1 MAKFGYNKKLRKQV
15 FFFVVT
21 LFLILTI
28 TISNHNKS
36 YMSIGEN
43 AIGTVITPVNKVFYV
58 IGSKFKESV
67 HYVFG
72 TKKMREDN
80 KRLIVENAKLRKNV
94 DNLNKVISDK
104 RYLQEEYELLS
115 KDRTI
120 KTKAFITGKDPGNIF
135 TRFSIDK
142 GSMDKIKKGDIV
154 IEAVSSNDGIEKGL
168 VGVVTEVGL
177 NHSKVDTIMNSG
189 NNVGFRLAKSEDV
202 GILNEKEKDI
212 LKGYMY
218 DSNADVKVGD
228 VLTTSGLGGV
238 YPRDIKIGEV
248 TEVIKT
254 KDNFTKIVK
263 CKSQIN
269 FNNMYR
275 VLIVD
280 GQGVN

>member
-1 MAKFGYNKKLRKQV
+1 
-15 FFFVVT
+15 
-21 LFLILTI
+21 
-28 TISNHNKS
+28 
-36 YMSIGEN
+36 
-43 AIGTVITPVNKVFYV
+43 
-58 IGSKFKESV
+58 
-67 HYVFG
+67 
-72 TKKMREDN
+72 MREDN
-80 KRLIVENAKLRKNV
+80 QKLIVENAKLKKNV
-94 DNLNKVISDK
+94 DNLNKVIGDK

-189 NNVGFRLAKSEDV
+189 NNVGFRLAKSED
-202 GILNEKEKDI
+202 
-212 LKGYMY
+212 
-218 DSNADVKVGD
+218 ADVKVGD
-228 VLTTSGLGGV
+228 IITTSGLGGV

-254 KDNFTKIVK
+254 KDNFTKIIK

>member
-1 MAKFGYNKKLRKQV
+1 MAKFGYNKKLRKRLF
-15 FFFVVT
+15 FFFVT
-21 LFLILTI
+21 LILILTI
-28 TISNHNKS
+28 AISNSNKE

-43 AIGTVITPVNKVFYV
+43 AIGTVISPVNKVFYV
-58 IGSKFKESV
+58 IGSKFKESFN
-67 HYVFG
+67 YVFG

-80 KRLIVENAKLRKNV
+80 QKLIVENAKLKKNV
-94 DNLNKVISDK
+94 DNLNKVIGDK

-120 KTKAFITGKDPGNIF
+120 KSKAFITGKDPGNIF
-135 TRFSIDK
+135 TRFTIDK

-168 VGVVTEVGL
+168 VGIVTEVGL

-228 VLTTSGLGGV
+228 IITTSGLGGV

-254 KDNFTKIVK
+254 KDNFTKIIK

>member
-1 MAKFGYNKKLRKQV
+1 MAKFGYNKKLRKRV
-15 FFFVVT
+15 FFFATT
-21 LFLILTI
+21 LFLILVI
-28 TISNHNKS
+28 AISNNNKS

-43 AIGTVITPVNKVFYV
+43 AIGTVMTPINKVFYV
-58 IGSKFKESV
+58 IGSKVTESF

-72 TKKMREDN
+72 TRQMREDN
-80 KRLIVENAKLRKNV
+80 KKLVLENAKLKKNI
-94 DNLNKVISDK
+94 DNLSKVIGDK
-104 RYLQEEYELLS
+104 RYLQEEYELLN

-120 KTKAFITGKDPGNIF
+120 KSKAFITGKDPGNIF

-142 GSMDKIKKGDIV
+142 GSLDKIKKGDIV
-154 IEAVSSNDGIEKGL
+154 VQAVSSNDGIEKGL
-168 VGVVTEVGL
+168 VGIVTEVGL
-177 NHSKVDTIMNSG
+177 NHSKVDTLMDSG

-202 GILNEKEKDI
+202 GVLNDRENGV

-218 DSNADVKVGD
+218 DANADVKVGD
-228 VLTTSGLGGV
+228 VLMTSGLGGV

-248 TEVIKT
+248 IEVSKS
-254 KDNFTKIVK
+254 KDNFTKNIK

>member
-1 MAKFGYNKKLRKQV
+1 M
-15 FFFVVT
+15 
-21 LFLILTI
+21 
-28 TISNHNKS
+28 IS
-36 YMSIGEN
+36 
-43 AIGTVITPVNKVFYV
+43 PVNKVFYV
-58 IGSKFKESV
+58 IGSKFKESFN
-67 HYVFG
+67 YVFG

-80 KRLIVENAKLRKNV
+80 QKLIVENAKLKKNV
-94 DNLNKVISDK
+94 DNLNKVIGDK

-218 DSNADVKVGD
+218 DSNELDEQIKNIFDSFVGHHNPSD
-228 VLTTSGLGGV
+228 TSFQNFSVQRVHEYFHTDSSVIV
-238 YPRDIKIGEV
+238 YWIWCVYRLIKRY
-248 TEVIKT
+248 
-254 KDNFTKIVK
+254 DNRA
-263 CKSQIN
+263 N
-269 FNNMYR
+269 
-275 VLIVD
+275 
-280 GQGVN
+280 